1 MTTRPIRRGPARWRE
16 RLRETWR
23 GTWHEAWHAHAD
35 RLLLVG
41 AALALAAT
49 FLRPG
54 AMLDLERFEH
64 VVVLDITQSM
74 NVQDETVGGRPASR
88 LAFAR
93 QALRD
98 ALLRLPC
105 GSKLGWGV
113 FTEHRSYLLL
123 APIEVCANLAELRET
138 LAAIDAP
145 MAWAGNSEIA
155 KGLHSGVVVAR
166 ALPGTPSLVFVT
178 DGHESPPLNPRH
190 RPAFDDAP
198 GSTRG
203 VIVGVGG
210 ITPSPIPKADPQ
222 GRPLGFWRADEVMQ
236 TDPYSRGRAGS
247 VAGEAL
253 VEEAGG
259 PAAPAAIGATPGA
272 EHLSALHE
280 PYLRLLAGEQG
291 LVFHRLV
298 SAQALAAAMTA
309 PVFARP
315 VAVRADL
322 RIALAALAFGLLL
335 ARHARGFAARRRRY
349 WP

>member
-1 MTTRPIRRGPARWRE
+1 MTKRPIWRWQGPARWPE
-16 RLRETWR
+16 RLRQT
-23 GTWHEAWHAHAD
+23 WHAHTD
-35 RLLLVG
+35 RALLVG

-49 FLRPG
+49 LMRPG
-54 AMLDLERFEH
+54 VVLELERFEH

-74 NVQDETVGGRPASR
+74 NVQDESVGGRPASR

-98 ALLRLPC
+98 VLLRLPC
-105 GSKLGWGV
+105 GSKIGWGV

-123 APIEVCANLAELRET
+123 APIEVCAHLSELRET
-138 LAAIDAP
+138 LAAIDGP

-155 KGLHSGVVVAR
+155 KGLHSGLVAAR
-166 ALPGTPSLVFVT
+166 ALPGTPSLVFVS
-178 DGHESPPLNPRH
+178 DGHESPPLHPRH
-190 RPAFDDAP
+190 RPGFDGTP
-198 GSTRG
+198 GQTRG
-203 VIVGVGG
+203 LIVGVGG
-210 ITPSPIPKADPQ
+210 LTPSPIPKSDPQ
-222 GRPLGFWRADEVMQ
+222 GRPLGFWRADEVAQ
-236 TDPYSRGRAGS
+236 TDPYSSGRAGS
-247 VAGEAL
+247 VAGEPL

-259 PAAPAAIGATPGA
+259 PAVSTPVGATPGA

-280 PYLRLLAGEQG
+280 PYLRLLASEQG

-309 PVFARP
+309 PAFARA

-322 RIALAALAFGLLL
+322 RVALAALAFGLLL
-335 ARHARGFAARRRRY
+335 ARHAGRRGPSASEVRRY